1 MTTYRPQIVEL
12 IEPFMDKT
20 LSEGCLMKNEE
31 ENHFWK
37 IKITITDEEIEWM
50 HHNWLFHSNSW
61 FNWIEESK
69 ILWHYDITAVLK
81 YIDKKISY
89 DFCETAQDYI
99 WYYTTNDW
107 STLWQIL
114 VKLPHK
120 KLELYTEQEDKELL
134 EILTKLK

>member
-81 YIDKKISY
+81 YIDQSKY
-89 DFCETAQDYI
+89 DIEVIFDIIIKDYSWKPFWRI
-99 WYYTTNDW
+99 PNKP
-107 STLWQIL
+107 L
-114 VKLPHK
+114 H
-120 KLELYTEQEDKELL
+120 LYTEQEEKDLLELL
-134 EILTKLK
+134 QKLWKQS